1 MYPIDFFFRAAEQYP
16 DRVALDA
23 PEGQVT
29 YARLAADVRALAA
42 ALQDL
47 APAPQTR
54 VALCA
59 GNSSRHILA
68 LLAVLASGKIWVPL
82 NYRSTAREIG
92 RILDATEPSIV
103 IVDAAGDA
111 LVPAGV
117 GQRISLGADAAGLAV
132 DCLLYTSP
140 SPRDRG

>member
-132 DCLLYTSP
+132 DLSLIHI
-140 SPRDRG
+140 

>member
-47 APAPQTR
+47 A
-54 VALCA
+54 L
-59 GNSSRHILA
+59 SLIHI
-68 LLAVLASGKIWVPL
+68 
-82 NYRSTAREIG
+82 
-92 RILDATEPSIV
+92 
-103 IVDAAGDA
+103 
-111 LVPAGV
+111 
-117 GQRISLGADAAGLAV
+117 
-132 DCLLYTSP
+132 
-140 SPRDRG
+140 

>member
-59 GNSSRHILA
+59 
-68 LLAVLASGKIWVPL
+68 
-82 NYRSTAREIG
+82 
-92 RILDATEPSIV
+92 
-103 IVDAAGDA
+103 
-111 LVPAGV
+111 
-117 GQRISLGADAAGLAV
+117 
-132 DCLLYTSP
+132 CLLYTSP
-140 SPRDRG
+140 SPRDRQKSRMPSSA